1 MIVKPP
7 VLTCI
12 AAQTNCSEKVMQPTC
27 AVVHLLRGDQSSTTT
42 WRQPSHETFWGNSS
56 CVPLD
61 AMQLCLQNMSRNYYK
76 ASKKPAIFERPT
88 QTPQSQAHS
97 LSTLFTSHRRFT
109 FAFASIAAQSIR
121 CRRCLACSQL
131 ASLAM
136 RVHTPPCNRFALL
149 RPSNTPISFP
159 LSHPPSLSSTSL
171 PCISLLASTATVVQL
186 FIPHLIETT
195 SN

>member
-131 ASLAM
+131 ASLAT
-136 RVHTPPCNRFALL
+136 RVHTPMQSFRASSSFEHTNLVSLVPSTESLVDIIAVHFSVGKYSYSSAVVYSSPNR
-149 RPSNTPISFP
+149 N
-159 LSHPPSLSSTSL
+159 H
-171 PCISLLASTATVVQL
+171 
-186 FIPHLIETT
+186 
-195 SN
+195 